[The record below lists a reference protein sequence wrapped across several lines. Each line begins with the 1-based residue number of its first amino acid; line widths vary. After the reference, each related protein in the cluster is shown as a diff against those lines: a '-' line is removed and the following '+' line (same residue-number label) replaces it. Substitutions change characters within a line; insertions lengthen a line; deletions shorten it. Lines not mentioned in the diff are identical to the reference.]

1 MCSGAYIADHPLK
14 RLSAWVEWRS
24 VTQEGVAAFAM
35 RKVLFIFGQLV
46 DTDID
51 WLAKN
56 GRRRRL
62 DAGSVLIREGVPV
75 DTLYIVLEGR
85 LTVIQGPRERDIAT
99 LEAGEMV
106 GEMSFIDARPP
117 SATVR
122 ASTDVVVFAISKQV
136 LQQHL
141 GQNIAFAARFY
152 KAVATFLSDRVRLA
166 TLEEEADPESVHE
179 LDDSVLDNLDRAGAR
194 FDALGKQLLDG

>member
-1 MCSGAYIADHPLK
+1 
-14 RLSAWVEWRS
+14 
-24 VTQEGVAAFAM
+24 M

-46 DTDID
+46 DTDIE

-62 DAGSVLIREGVPV
+62 DAGSILIREGIPV

-85 LTVIQGPRERDIAT
+85 LAVVQGPNERDIAS
-99 LEAGEMV
+99 LEAGEIV

-122 ASTDVVVFAISKQV
+122 AATDVVVYAISKQV

-141 GQNIAFAARFY
+141 AQNIAFAARFY
-152 KAVATFLSDRVRLA
+152 KAVATFLSDRVRLT
-166 TLEEEADPESVHE
+166 TLEMEADPASVDE
-179 LDDSVLDNLDRAGAR
+179 LDDSVLDNLERAGAR
-194 FDALGKQLLDG
+194 FDALGKTLLDG